1 MTENVQFESANENE
15 VSNGEAVPPMDRTY
29 SRTMTEVE
37 SDEIREVR

>member
-15 VSNGEAVPPMDRTY
+15 ESNAEAGAPMDRTY